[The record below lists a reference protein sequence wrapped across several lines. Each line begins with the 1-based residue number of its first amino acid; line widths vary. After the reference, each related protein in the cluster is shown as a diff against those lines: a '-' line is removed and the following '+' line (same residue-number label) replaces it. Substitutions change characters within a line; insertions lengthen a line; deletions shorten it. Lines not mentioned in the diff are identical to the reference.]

1 MAGHSEFAPAPVCN
15 WRKIREYQ
23 RKAAARILRLA
34 HLPANTAA
42 RCRWGA
48 HLDAIERAIRSA
60 LDRGNAADQQFR
72 EKVYRQA
79 FAALER
85 ALQANPSLTVET
97 AIRRRKG
104 LQTKITEIEAAYLP
118 VAPRSVDPA
127 LSDLERELGI
137 DPVVSPAPVVETPM
151 AAAPPIRPAPR
162 PEPPLRAPHP
172 RPESVRS
179 APRVEPAV
187 LSPRYEPGGQIEPS
201 FDDFDAGGMPVS
213 DEIVVEAD
221 GPTPHVPDIM
231 VETEPELPPIVE
243 PVSYA
248 EARPSRRG
256 RRWVRLLMSLT
267 LLSILAIGGYMAYQM
282 GLLGGNA
289 ARQQELADARPVP
302 TPETED
308 FEPGADAPPAA
319 PGQADPQ
326 RTWINVFTASDP
338 STVSA
343 PGDAKAEA
351 MRDPAGDFI
360 RLTSGAS
367 GSAILFDV
375 REGVLARIA
384 GKRAT
389 FNIVAR
395 AVDDKD
401 TEMSVACNFGELG
414 DCGRKRYAVGNTR
427 ADYLFDIDVPSADP
441 GAGGTIAINSDFANT
456 GKSVDIFEIKVS
468 AEPIPA
474 SN

>member
-1 MAGHSEFAPAPVCN
+1 
-15 WRKIREYQ
+15 
-23 RKAAARILRLA
+23 
-34 HLPANTAA
+34 
-42 RCRWGA
+42 
-48 HLDAIERAIRSA
+48 LDAIERAIRSA
-60 LDRGNAADQQFR
+60 LGRGNAADQQFR

-85 ALQANPSLTVET
+85 ALQANPSLTVEA
-97 AIRRRKG
+97 AIRRRKS
-104 LQTKITEIEAAYLP
+104 LQAKITEIEAAYIP
-118 VAPRSVDPA
+118 TARRSHDA
-127 LSDLERELGI
+127 TLSDIERELGI
-137 DPVVSPAPVVETPM
+137 DPVVSPAAPADRQPTV
-151 AAAPPIRPAPR
+151 APPTRPASR
-162 PEPPLRAPHP
+162 NEPSLRNNGAGSDPQRTTLGSEREVRRAPSAE
-172 RPESVRS
+172 RAARS
-179 APRVEPAV
+179 SGSPAG
-187 LSPRYEPGGQIEPS
+187 RQIEPG
-201 FDDFDAGGMPVS
+201 FDDFERAGMPVA

-231 VETEPELPPIVE
+231 METEPELPPIVE
-243 PVSYA
+243 PVVYA
-248 EARPSRRG
+248 QTRQPRRG
-256 RRWVRLLMSLT
+256 RRWARLLMSLT
-267 LLSILAIGGYMAYQM
+267 LLSIVVIGGYMAYQM

-289 ARQQELADARPVP
+289 ARRQELADARPAP

-308 FEPGADAPPAA
+308 FEPGADTPPTA

-326 RTWINVFTASDP
+326 RDWVNVFTASDP

-343 PGDAKAEA
+343 PGDAKASA
-351 MRDPAGDFI
+351 MRDSAGDFI
-360 RLTSGAS
+360 RLTSGQS

-395 AVDDKD
+395 AMEGQD
-401 TEMSVACNFGELG
+401 TEISVACNFGELG

-427 ADYLFDIDVPSADP
+427 SDYLFEIDVPSADP

-456 GKSVDIFEIKVS
+456 GKSVDIFEIRVS